1 MSKQKAN
8 RWLFPFWY
16 VVGGRSQVLVKILPH
31 CSSFTL
37 RPWYQ
42 IQVTVHHLYFTSD
55 VQVIRFQM
63 VWNWQSAKSV
73 FLLKSTINQEKVR
86 KSMLSRPP
94 SHFAQETVLLIS
106 KKGASYVSFWDK
118 LKLRELLRL
127 VPWASEFEHHWAQHL
142 GKAHLPKSMKSP
154 CFPAVFV
161 LHGIDFHVQCHSSKS
176 ISSTSWGTLHFTGQ
190 QRSCEVAAALRQ
202 FHFQTSVSSII
213 GSSSSLS
220 HFRCS
225 SNYFLLTYIMP
236 NEWCQIDGNQWWTRI
251 VFFPAQLFAQIQ

>member
-1 MSKQKAN
+1 
-8 RWLFPFWY
+8 
-16 VVGGRSQVLVKILPH
+16 
-31 CSSFTL
+31 
-37 RPWYQ
+37 
-42 IQVTVHHLYFTSD
+42 
-55 VQVIRFQM
+55 
-63 VWNWQSAKSV
+63 
-73 FLLKSTINQEKVR
+73 
-86 KSMLSRPP
+86 MLSRPP

-142 GKAHLPKSMKSP
+142 GKVHLPKGMKSQ

-161 LHGIDFHVQCHSSKS
+161 LHGIDFHVQCHYSKS
-176 ISSTSWGTLHFTGQ
+176 FSSTSWGTLHFKGQ
-190 QRSCEVAAALRQ
+190 QRSCEVAPTLRQ

-213 GSSSSLS
+213 GSLSSLS

-251 VFFPAQLFAQIQ
+251 VLFPAFCSNTINTAKSNKSSKAAKSPCWKDSVAAFK